1 MIYDGENLLM
11 NLSDGYEIR
20 RILKGGYVTI
30 NEDDVRNHFTLYG
43 LALEKALFIDIAYNL
58 VNNRQPIDTLVTHYD
73 DLREF
78 VNEVREAMVSLYIK
92 DFSDPVYRRYII
104 NTFTDEIDFDLDD
117 LDMLD
122 LDWEDF

>member
-20 RILKGGYVTI
+20 RILKGGFVTI

-78 VNEVREAMVSLYIK
+78 VQESREAMISLYIK

-104 NTFTDEIDFDLDD
+104 NNFADEIDFDLDD
-117 LDMLD
+117 LD